1 MLFLTHNFFTVVVSG
16 LVKGLTFPGFSGTP
30 LGERCS
36 PAQKLQVFFLFTLP
50 LRILMGLV
58 DHPMGVV
65 GEARLITMHTRT
77 HIQKNIQIFG
87 TDELETYV
95 SPWNRRPKQSCLSA
109 GFYVLLLEKK
119 SIMNIQY

>member
-1 MLFLTHNFFTVVVSG
+1 
-16 LVKGLTFPGFSGTP
+16 
-30 LGERCS
+30 
-36 PAQKLQVFFLFTLP
+36 
-50 LRILMGLV
+50 MGLA

-87 TDELETYV
+87 ADELETYV
-95 SPWNRRPKQSCLSA
+95 SPWNWKPKQSCLSA

-119 SIMNIQY
+119 SIMNIQYWKNEVLLQGFPYKCPFFSNAVLQMAPTSEQADGEVGLLM